1 MCPRTTK
8 FGPKLAFLPGL
19 AGSFGALLVVVARE
33 LYLARHLFTFLKMS
47 SLIVPQF
54 GDENIPVAFF
64 LAFKLQSTIQW
75 KSSTC
80 HFLYVLACVGLRDK
94 KPSNRFQRSTNPHGT
109 SKYVYFT
116 IPKHSSS
123 SQPVYFPF
131 LSLPDR
137 KEECEPPLYPQ
148 GRCQSAAQPSAGQH
162 IAVATVIKRRNR
174 RRRGGC

>member
-1 MCPRTTK
+1 M
-8 FGPKLAFLPGL
+8 FLL
-19 AGSFGALLVVVARE
+19 
-33 LYLARHLFTFLKMS
+33 H
-47 SLIVPQF
+47 
-54 GDENIPVAFF
+54 FF
-64 LAFKLQSTIQW
+64 AFKLKLTIQW

-80 HFLYVLACVGLRDK
+80 HFLYVLACAGLRDK

-137 KEECEPPLYPQ
+137 KEQCEPPSQ
-148 GRCQSAAQPSAGQH
+148 STRTVSIRCPAKCWSTHSGCHSYKEEESAAEGGMLVFKVKGQLSLLQSLH
-162 IAVATVIKRRNR
+162 I
-174 RRRGGC
+174 